1 MMAVPVSTQPVFR
14 AGKPTQL
21 WQARYSHGMS
31 NSCGMP
37 GATSA
42 NYDVTPDGRR
52 FLMIKDVDQD
62 AASTRIVVVLNFAE
76 ELKRLER
83 ERKQ

>member
-1 MMAVPVSTQPVFR
+1 M
-14 AGKPTQL
+14 L

-42 NYDVTPDGRR
+42 NYDVTPDGKR
-52 FLMIKDVDQD
+52 FLMI
-62 AASTRIVVVLNFAE
+62 
-76 ELKRLER
+76 
-83 ERKQ
+83 